1 MIRVALDTNVL
12 LSAILHGGNPERV
25 LRSAWEG
32 KIQLL
37 SSAALLMELVNV
49 LKMKFHCDPKDIRKV
64 VQIIGYSVELI
75 KPVHRLRVLDDDPDN
90 RVLECAVEGRANY
103 IVSGDGHL
111 LALEEYQKIP
121 ILKPAEL
128 LSRL

>member
-1 MIRVALDTNVL
+1 VIRVVLDTNVL

-25 LRSAWEG
+25 LGSAWEG
-32 KIQLL
+32 KIQPL
-37 SSAALLMELVNV
+37 SSPALLMELVNV
-49 LKMKFHCDPKDIRKV
+49 LKMKFHCDPEDIRKA

-75 KPVHRLRVLDDDPDN
+75 KPVHRIRVLGDDSDN
-90 RVLECAVEGRANY
+90 RVLECAVEGRAND

-111 LALEEYQKIP
+111 LALGDYQRIP
-121 ILKPAEL
+121 ILKPAAL

>member
-1 MIRVALDTNVL
+1 MIRVVLDTHVL

-32 KIQLL
+32 KIQWL
-37 SSAALLMELVNV
+37 SSPALLMELVNV
-49 LKMKFHCDPKDIRKV
+49 LKMKFHCDQEAIRKA
-64 VQIIGYSVELI
+64 VQIIGYSADLI
-75 KPVHRLRVLDDDPDN
+75 KPVNRIRVLDDDPNN

-111 LALEEYQKIP
+111 IALGEYQKIP
-121 ILKPAEL
+121 ILKPAAL